1 MPPPTLVV
9 AVAVAVTAVAVMV
22 AADQVV
28 RDLLLCDMQFPLL
41 LHQLLLPGQIVELHL
56 LTTSQQPAL

>member
-1 MPPPTLVV
+1 MVHRRGINQRQRVVRVLALMPPPTLVV

-28 RDLLLCDMQFPLL
+28 QELL
-41 LHQLLLPGQIVELHL
+41 
-56 LTTSQQPAL
+56 